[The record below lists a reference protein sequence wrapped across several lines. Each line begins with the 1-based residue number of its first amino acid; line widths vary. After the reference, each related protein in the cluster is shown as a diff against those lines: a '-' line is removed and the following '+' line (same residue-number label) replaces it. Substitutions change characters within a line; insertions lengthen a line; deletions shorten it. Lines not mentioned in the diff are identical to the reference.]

1 MKHRSHPNCVSGITG
16 GESGSLSNDD
26 LLYDPSIDDQNQ
38 RWVDQQRRKYQP
50 LTAVTTT
57 RPLPHSDAV
66 LNCPAC
72 MSLLCLDCQRHSL
85 YKNQYRAMFV
95 MNCNVDRSE
104 ILRYPKQA
112 DKSRRRSRK
121 QAEAATEQGTSD
133 AAYYAVRCSICTT
146 EVGVFDEDE
155 VFHFF
160 NVLSSYT

>member
-1 MKHRSHPNCVSGITG
+1 
-16 GESGSLSNDD
+16 
-26 LLYDPSIDDQNQ
+26 
-38 RWVDQQRRKYQP
+38 
-50 LTAVTTT
+50 
-57 RPLPHSDAV
+57 
-66 LNCPAC
+66 
-72 MSLLCLDCQRHSL
+72 
-85 YKNQYRAMFV
+85 MFV